1 MSKVEGGAL
10 AGCSEGSSEGKGS
23 GEGVQVPV
31 GQTRNSGK
39 ALLGPS
45 CSGQGRENKQV
56 PSIAC
61 SLLPAPQEG
70 ASLFRMWG
78 ESRGVSRGWAGGV
91 A

>member
-45 CSGQGRENKQV
+45 CSGQGRGGKKCSTSLIIREIQIFNEIPSLNNV
-56 PSIAC
+56 PS
-61 SLLPAPQEG
+61 
-70 ASLFRMWG
+70 
-78 ESRGVSRGWAGGV
+78 
-91 A
+91 